1 MILIRGLQ
9 ECLTARKALSHVNA
23 KVKSINSEGWVGN
36 QVFRLA
42 EEGKKKKR
50 SEISG
55 RDLQKPF
62 GEFKNE
68 NSLQDDKY

>member
-1 MILIRGLQ
+1 MFDCVQGIEPCEWKWMGTNEL
-9 ECLTARKALSHVNA
+9 
-23 KVKSINSEGWVGN
+23 GN
-36 QVFRLA
+36 QVFRLLVSTK
-42 EEGKKKKR
+42 EKRR

-62 GEFKNE
+62 GELKTV